1 MKRPD
6 QCQPQLPAHPVH
18 ASELSWLPVV
28 LISLR
33 SPSTA
38 SPLWEGDKSVCF
50 SDSSCR
56 LGSSLTSRVR
66 LSRMTV
72 AGGLLSCIGDPNVR
86 GGVRWDFFTQEE
98 SASVEGWAG
107 RSGVLWK
114 GVELMSCIVPTRG
127 VRNWEGVVTFLKE
140 AEGVERVER
149 EIRGHLRLCA
159 SNSDTRRSKWWLVT
173 LRMAVCRV
181 FRRSIAFWLKRI
193 YIYIVSQ
200 RAAATSNYFFP
211 LTIIFTD
218 LLDKHFTRVCI
229 FRDGSCFLLETLR
242 RVFGSL
248 CFHLIFGCF
257 VAFGVGSWC
266 WIYHIGDLFGLW

>member
-1 MKRPD
+1 MPRERITKWREKKKKNVRYENNWINARHD
-6 QCQPQLPAHPVH
+6 YPAHPVH

-38 SPLWEGDKSVCF
+38 SPLWEGDKSLCF

-86 GGVRWDFFTQEE
+86 GGVRWDFFTHEE
-98 SASVEGWAG
+98 EFANVEGWAG

-127 VRNWEGVVTFLKE
+127 VRNWEGVVTFLKD
-140 AEGVERVER
+140 AEGVERVDR
-149 EIRGHLRLCA
+149 EILGHFRLCA

-173 LRMAVCRV
+173 LRMAVCSV
-181 FRRSIAFWLKRI
+181 FRRSIAFCLKREA
-193 YIYIVSQ
+193 YIVSQ
-200 RAAATSNYFFP
+200 RAHGNSEILSDHNN
-211 LTIIFTD
+211 LN
-218 LLDKHFTRVCI
+218 
-229 FRDGSCFLLETLR
+229 
-242 RVFGSL
+242 
-248 CFHLIFGCF
+248 
-257 VAFGVGSWC
+257 
-266 WIYHIGDLFGLW
+266 